1 MNDPEDKQNGI
12 RKAETESGRWRNG
25 WGDRQ
30 KSLTRHDWI
39 KKFGI
44 GNRYAHFINE
54 WMNEELC
61 ACNLCMC
68 SLLRKIDKEE
78 MVKGSILM
86 RS

>member
-12 RKAETESGRWRNG
+12 RKAEIESGRWRNG

-54 WMNEELC
+54 
-61 ACNLCMC
+61 
-68 SLLRKIDKEE
+68 
-78 MVKGSILM
+78 
-86 RS
+86 